1 MPRPYRFENS
11 GRTPEFVRFLLAGIL
26 NTAVG
31 YGAYLLLEPALGR
44 QPAFAAA
51 YAIGIILAFLVNS
64 RFVFRTSMTLRK
76 ALAYPL
82 VYLGSYLASAM
93 MLAIATDVLAVDHRW
108 AAIAALVAG
117 VPVSFVLNRVALRN
131 RPSRSS

>member
-1 MPRPYRFENS
+1 MPQPYRFENR
-11 GRTPEFVRFLLAGIL
+11 GRTHEFGRFLLAGVL
-26 NTAVG
+26 NTTVG
-31 YGAYLLLEPALGR
+31 YGSYLLMAHALGP

-51 YAIGIILAFLVNS
+51 YAIGIIVAFLVNS
-64 RFVFRTSMTLRK
+64 RFVFRTPMTLRK

-93 MLAIATDVLAVDHRW
+93 VLAIATRVLAIDHRW

-117 VPVSFVLNRVALRN
+117 VPVSFVLNRMALRSG
-131 RPSRSS
+131 PSRSS